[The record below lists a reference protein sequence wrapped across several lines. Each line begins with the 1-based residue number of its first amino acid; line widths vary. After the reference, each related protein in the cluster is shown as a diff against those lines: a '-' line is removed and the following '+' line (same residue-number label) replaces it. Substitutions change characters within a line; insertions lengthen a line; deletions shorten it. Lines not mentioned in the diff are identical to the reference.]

1 MASYGIGI
9 LFGILAGFSNFFGQ
23 ILQKKAINDLPAEHP
38 SNNLMKQLLH
48 SRIWIIGFLIM
59 SVGSAIFMFLAQ
71 FMIGAALIPGLM
83 ASGFIV
89 LAVGSSMILKEKLTT
104 KEFLAIFM
112 LILAVVLI
120 SSSQLAI
127 EAEFSYFED
136 SQFNIRIG
144 TSSFVCVVLWLCL
157 FYYGKK
163 MHKFKSIPLAIGTG
177 FPFVINN
184 LWMGPFAATFSPI
197 IEGTT
202 TSTIWIVFSI
212 GVVVT
217 IVVNVIGISHY
228 QYALEA
234 GNASLVV
241 PLQQLP
247 QQIAPI
253 LIYYFI
259 YQLTSPSDYSFIL
272 LVLGIILI
280 LIAGAILA
288 NRQIAL
294 ESETLQS

>member
-1 MASYGIGI
+1 MVSYAIGI
-9 LFGILAGFSNFFGQ
+9 LFGILAGCSNFFGQ
-23 ILQKKAINDLPAEHP
+23 ILQKKAINDLPAEQA
-38 SNNLMKQLLH
+38 SNNLMKQLIH
-48 SRIWIIGFLIM
+48 SRTWILGFIIM
-59 SVGSAIFMFLAQ
+59 SVGSAVFMFLAQ
-71 FMIGAALIPGLM
+71 LVVGAALIPGLM

-89 LAVGSSMILKEKLTT
+89 LAIGSSMILKEKLTT

-112 LILAVVLI
+112 LVLAVVLI
-120 SSSQLAI
+120 SGSQLAI
-127 EAEFSYFED
+127 EADISYFES
-136 SQFNIRIG
+136 SQFNLRIG
-144 TSSFVCVVLWLCL
+144 TSSFVCLVLWLSL
-157 FYYGKK
+157 FYYGKRIQ
-163 MHKFKSIPLAIGTG
+163 KFKSIPLAIGTG

-197 IEGTT
+197 FE
-202 TSTIWIVFSI
+202 SSATIIIWVVFGI
-212 GVVVT
+212 GLVVT
-217 IVVNVIGISHY
+217 IVVNVLGISHY

-259 YQLTSPSDYSFIL
+259 YQLNSPTNYSFIL
-272 LVLGIILI
+272 LVVGIILI

-294 ESETLQS
+294 ESESLQS